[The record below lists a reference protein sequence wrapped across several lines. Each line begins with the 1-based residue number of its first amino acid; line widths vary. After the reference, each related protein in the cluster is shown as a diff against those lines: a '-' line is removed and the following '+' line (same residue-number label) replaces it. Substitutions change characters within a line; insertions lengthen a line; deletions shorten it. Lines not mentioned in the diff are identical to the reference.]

1 MEYWIIKWCIFTKF
15 LPPWRHFSHLFPHP
29 CDGWQLF
36 LAWATPAFA
45 RRRYLSS
52 QPTTRRD
59 LSQLLPRKESRRRS
73 RLLPTRIDAHAAYW
87 RKLLASFHRQS
98 NSVDPTRI
106 SCSSI
111 FAEWQD
117 VEPTKSRFRQ
127 AQSIHSSYRLQHVR
141 LLRQLKLYAHRCF
154 EPDQKFNIRV
164 QHMATLRVW
173 GRAGLRV

>member
-1 MEYWIIKWCIFTKF
+1 M
-15 LPPWRHFSHLFPHP
+15 
-29 CDGWQLF
+29 
-36 LAWATPAFA
+36 
-45 RRRYLSS
+45 
-52 QPTTRRD
+52 
-59 LSQLLPRKESRRRS
+59 LPRKESRRRS

-154 EPDQKFNIRV
+154 EPDQKINIRV
-164 QHMATLRVW
+164 AAHRHAESMKKSRITSKASSHQSIPIDQPAQPTKHTTLPF
-173 GRAGLRV
+173 RAPTCHRSRADNSIGQT